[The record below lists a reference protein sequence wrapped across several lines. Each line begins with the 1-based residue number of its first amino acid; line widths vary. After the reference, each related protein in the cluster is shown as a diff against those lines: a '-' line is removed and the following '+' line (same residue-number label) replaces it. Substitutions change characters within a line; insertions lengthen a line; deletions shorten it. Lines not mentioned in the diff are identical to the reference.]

1 MEKYAT
7 YNVFQNIETKEIKRV
22 PFTDQ
27 EEMVKIANLATWQ
40 LLQEDPEDIDEST
53 IRRNEESS

>member
-7 YNVFQNIETKEIKRV
+7 YNVFQNVETKEIKRV

-27 EEMVKIANLATWQ
+27 EEMVKLANLATWE
-40 LLQEDPEDIDEST
+40 LLPEEPEDVDEST
-53 IRRNEESS
+53 IRRNEKSS